1 MTHTRSFIETQ
12 FPVSKISKESYKE
25 RMANYSQTLTG
36 LGKWWGRKPLVL
48 VRATVLGLLLPST
61 DNPEKDREIFL
72 RLMTMDEEGLW
83 LRKQASGKKLSASEI
98 LQILT
103 DESHE
108 ARVLKKVEGFESLPH
123 MLHDLR
129 SSIRQYMSIDGDKAK
144 WHKSV
149 EPKTKEELEKLA
161 FQALYYDEKLDY
173 CVRPEHIENLT
184 PESWTV
190 VNEHLGTK
198 AKSLPELVE
207 ELGIRLF
214 GHRPKVGDA
223 FCGGGSIPF
232 EAARI
237 GCDVYASDLNPV
249 AALLTWAGLH
259 IIGGGPEVAKEV
271 KEAQETIYQAVNKQV
286 TEWGIEH
293 NEWGHRADAYLYCV
307 EVVDPETGW
316 KVPLAPSW
324 VIGEKTKTVAIL
336 EPIASEKRYRIRI
349 QMNATDAQMKAAKQ
363 GTVQKGYVTHPEN
376 PNPVPMSLIRRE
388 NAEGLRLWENEDV
401 VPRPDDVFQE
411 RLYCIRYVNQAW
423 SEKWKD
429 LQILA
434 QSFPNKLFSLWQIDG
449 EWAHTFQEKT
459 LRDLPMQISGTH
471 LTEVA
476 KALSAQTEDAV
487 RILYTALRNP
497 DKVQSKDKTIITLRS
512 QFTLFQI
519 TSTLEIQKDHLE
531 LVSFALD
538 KPDATMFA
546 AEKTPKKPK
555 KGSESQPSLLDSDEP
570 LYLDPP
576 DTEYRY
582 YTEPS
587 DSDLE
592 REERTLSLLQERFAN
607 WQELGYIPSRKIETG
622 VETARLMRE
631 RGWTH
636 WHHLFNPRQL
646 LVLGSLMNDSQ
657 KMYTSKILN
666 STSLLRLGSLTNWNS
681 KLCQFGV
688 GGSRDSISQTFYN
701 QALNTL
707 SSYAIRGTVDM
718 SSRWLGEQGESDFT
732 EKTFKSDLQAK
743 VQNVAGNFPSEY
755 STDIWITDPPYAD
768 AVNYH
773 ELTEF
778 FLAWYEKHLP
788 KLFPDWYT
796 DSKRALAIKG
806 DGEDFR
812 RSMVEA
818 YRNLANHMPEN
829 GMQVVMFTH
838 QDAGVWA
845 DLALILWASGL
856 RVTGAWT
863 IATETTSALKDGN
876 YVQGTVLMV
885 LRKNN
890 SERTAFLDELVPEI
904 KEEVKL
910 QIESMSR
917 IEDKEEP
924 NFGDTDYQLAAYAAS
939 LRVLTSYSSLGDIQI
954 ERELSRTRS
963 KNDPK
968 SPLEEVIENA
978 KEVATSYLIPEGIT
992 KEQWNGLSLEERFYL
1007 KALDLESKGEN
1018 KAGIFQELARSYGFR
1033 EYEQVMESL
1042 TANESRPKSALE
1054 FKTNLLGGDSTFGS
1068 STLRLVL
1075 YAVFVVVDSGDPG
1088 AGKFTLQ
1095 RELSGYWNKRL
1106 QVLWILRYLTRFGTR
1121 MSHYQVLSEKAQI
1134 LAGLVENDRQ

>member
-1 MTHTRSFIETQ
+1 MTQTRSFIETQ

-72 RLMTMDEEGLW
+72 RLLTMDEEGLR

-108 ARVLKKVEGFESLPH
+108 ARVLKKIEGFESLPH
-123 MLHDLR
+123 VLHDLR

-144 WHKSV
+144 WHKTV

-184 PESWTV
+184 PESWAV

-198 AKSLPELVE
+198 ATSLPELVE

-271 KEAQETIYQAVNKQV
+271 KDAQETIYQAVNKQV

-336 EPIASEKRYRIRI
+336 EPILSEKRYRIRI
-349 QMNATDAQMKAAKQ
+349 QMNATDAQMKTAKQ

-388 NAEGLRLWENEDV
+388 NAGGLRLWENEDV
-401 VPRPDDVFQE
+401 VPRPEDVFQE
-411 RLYCIRYVNQAW
+411 RLYCIRYVNQKW

-434 QSFPNKLFSLWQIDG
+434 QSFPNKLLSLWQIDG

-459 LRDLPMQISGTH
+459 LRDLALQISGTH
-471 LTEVA
+471 LTEVT
-476 KALSAQTEDAV
+476 KALSAHTEDAI

-497 DKVQSKDKTIITLRS
+497 DKVQSKDKTLTLRS

-519 TSTLEIQKDHLE
+519 TSTLEIHKAHVE

-538 KPDATMFA
+538 KPEATMFA

-576 DTEYRY
+576 DSEFRY

-592 REERTLSLLQERFAN
+592 REERALSLLRERFAN
-607 WQELGYIPSRKIETG
+607 WQELGYIPSRKIEPGAKTD
-622 VETARLMRE
+622 EPIRT

-646 LVLGSLMNDSQ
+646 LVNGELLKQNFSTRELASIMLSIGKCLDYNAKLTRWTVAAGSEKTDNVFS
-657 KMYTSKILN
+657 
-666 STSLLRLGSLTNWNS
+666 
-681 KLCQFGV
+681 
-688 GGSRDSISQTFYN
+688 N

-707 SSYAIRGTVDM
+707 ANYGTRSLYSSEDNFKFSYNFSSFIRNTILIKTRNVNDI
-718 SSRWLGEQGESDFT
+718 LES
-732 EKTFKSDLQAK
+732 
-743 VQNVAGNFPSEY
+743 N
-755 STDIWITDPPYAD
+755 DIWITDPPYAD

-818 YRNLANHMPEN
+818 YRNLAKHMPEN

-863 IATETTSALKDGN
+863 IATETTSALKEGN

-978 KEVATSYLIPEGIT
+978 KEVATSYLIPEGII
-992 KEQWNGLSLEERFYL
+992 KEQWNGLGLEERFYL

-1042 TANESRPKSALE
+1042 TANASRPKSALE

-1075 YAVFVVVDSGDPG
+1075 YAVFVAVDTGDPG
-1088 AGKFTLQ
+1088 VGKFTLQ